1 MRRFLA
7 ILLMF
12 VMPLQ
17 VTWAAVASLH
27 EHFDNDETVFLFHY
41 HDDDHHDVAHH
52 DDGDDDSGLLAED
65 HHDDHHE
72 GHFHPLFSM
81 FVMEPSVNVG
91 LPQPEAHSPGPVQS
105 FSSHIP
111 PLFDRPPLAL
121 R

>member
-1 MRRFLA
+1 MS
-7 ILLMF
+7 IL
-12 VMPLQ
+12 
-17 VTWAAVASLH
+17 TTT
-27 EHFDNDETVFLFHY
+27 ETVSLFHY
-41 HDDDHHDVAHH
+41 HDDHHHDVTHL
-52 DDGDDDSGLLAED
+52 DDGDDDSGLFAVN

-81 FVMEPSVNVG
+81 FVMEQRVNVG
-91 LPQPEAHSPGPVQS
+91 LPQPEAHPPGPVQS